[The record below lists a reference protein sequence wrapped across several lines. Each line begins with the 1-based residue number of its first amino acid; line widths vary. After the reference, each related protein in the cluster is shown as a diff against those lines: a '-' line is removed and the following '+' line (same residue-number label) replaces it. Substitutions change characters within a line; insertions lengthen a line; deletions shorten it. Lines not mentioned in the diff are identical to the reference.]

1 MRAAAV
7 RATAAMK
14 AKDAPPLTR
23 PDKNIIQNLHYI
35 IDVVQNLDYVYFTAA
50 GAWNMAKLH
59 QIGKVII
66 TIYANDHLPPHFHV
80 IAPDFEALI
89 EIETLAVLAGSL
101 GRSSRKA
108 VMTWVAANLATI
120 RAEWNRINPRFP
132 TK

>member
-1 MRAAAV
+1 
-7 RATAAMK
+7 
-14 AKDAPPLTR
+14 
-23 PDKNIIQNLHYI
+23 
-35 IDVVQNLDYVYFTAA
+35 
-50 GAWNMAKLH
+50 MAKLH

-66 TIYANDHLPPHFHV
+66 TVYANDHLPPHFHV
-80 IAPDFEALI
+80 MAPDFEALI